1 VTISF
6 SIPVQIASSILAAIL
21 VAMLALSGVLRRHP
35 PHIQNGCWE
44 GQLDLPLGGGL
55 LRLYQRAFIAAHG
68 IFMLRSPETIYFG
81 TPVDCAGKKLRCGAT
96 YCIRGRDPDA
106 RWWSL
111 TAYKHDHLIPNVL
124 NRYSFSKTT
133 ISRSA
138 DGSWKIYIS
147 PRHQP
152 ENWLP
157 TGEPSGHFTV
167 LLRLYNPGSEALSNP
182 GKIQLPEIVELE
194 EAP

>member
-1 VTISF
+1 
-6 SIPVQIASSILAAIL
+6 
-21 VAMLALSGVLRRHP
+21 MLALRSILRRRP
-35 PHIQNGCWE
+35 PHIQNGCWR

-55 LRLYQRAFIAAHG
+55 LNLYTRPFIAAHG
-68 IFMLRSPETIYFG
+68 IFALRSPETIYFG
-81 TPVDCAGKKLRCGAT
+81 APMDSAGKTLRCGAT

-133 ISRSA
+133 IGRSA
-138 DGSWKIYIS
+138 DGSWRIYMS

-157 TGEPSGHFTV
+157 TGEPSGHLTL
-167 LLRLYNPGSEALSNP
+167 LLRLYNPGPEALSNP

-194 EAP
+194 EAS